1 MLLLG
6 AVRCMDACQLPDRQP
21 VKSCHQTP
29 DSPQHPTAKTCGQLT
44 LEAPPVHDGVDAP
57 ALLEVSHSEPRP
69 EAATATLNGR
79 VPTALARPGPPLLP
93 LRL

>member
-29 DSPQHPTAKTCGQLT
+29 DSPQHPSAKTCGHLT
-44 LEAPPVHDGVDAP
+44 LEAPPAHDGGDGPILPV
-57 ALLEVSHSEPRP
+57 VSHCEPRP
-69 EAATATLNGR
+69 DAAGAILNGC
-79 VPTALARPGPPLLP
+79 VPAASASSGPLSLP